1 MPDNLTENLLLQIK
15 ENLFRGDLLPGDTL
29 LSQRK
34 MSEQYGLSRST
45 VREAVGQLEAEGY
58 VEVRHGGKTR
68 VNNLLES
75 WFDMP
80 LEGAGVLGDNPEFQ
94 KQVMDVRAMLEGE
107 AAFYAASRASDQQL
121 QGLDLEYHRMQQ
133 RGQRETTLEKAKED
147 LRFHMMIAES
157 SHHLLII
164 SFSQLF
170 YTRFF
175 NAIYGVLNRT
185 LKKYGRYPD
194 GIRAQHTA
202 IHQAIMA
209 RDAEAARSAAT
220 EHILYT
226 RRHLDNE

>member
-1 MPDNLTENLLLQIK
+1 MNDSLSENLLLQLK
-15 ENLFRGDLLPGDTL
+15 TSLYSGDLLPGSAL
-29 LSQRK
+29 ESQRR
-34 MSEQYGLSRST
+34 MSEQLGLSRST

-68 VNNLLES
+68 VRNLLEP
-75 WFDMP
+75 WFEMP
-80 LEGAGVLGDNPEFQ
+80 VEGVGALGDNPDFQ

-107 AAFYAASRASDQQL
+107 AAFYAALRASDAQL
-121 QGLDLEYHRMQQ
+121 EALDQEYQRMQQ

-194 GIRAQHTA
+194 GIRSQHSA
-202 IHQAIMA
+202 IHQAVLA
-209 RDAEAARSAAT
+209 RDPEAARAAAT

-226 RRHLDNE
+226 RRHLDGD

>member
-15 ENLFRGDLLPGDTL
+15 ESLYRGDLLPGDAL

-68 VNNLLES
+68 VHNLLEH

-107 AAFYAASRASDQQL
+107 AAYYAASRATDQQL
-121 QGLDLEYHRMQQ
+121 RGLDKEYHRMQQ

-209 RDAEAARSAAT
+209 RDAEAAKSAAV

-226 RRHLDNE
+226 RRHLDTD